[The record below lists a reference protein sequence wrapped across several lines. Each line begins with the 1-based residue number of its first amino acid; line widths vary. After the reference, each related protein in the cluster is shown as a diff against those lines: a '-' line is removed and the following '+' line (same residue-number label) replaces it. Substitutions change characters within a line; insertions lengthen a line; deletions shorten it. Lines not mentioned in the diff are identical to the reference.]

1 MAAVDERDG
10 QRGKNRP
17 ARSGSTIQGMPS
29 PSPTK
34 AIPQD
39 VPPAPQD
46 DGGAADP
53 AAAGHKP
60 AAHKPADKADRTSS
74 EPSLSLEWLADSRIT
89 MDFTGPPLE
98 LPDELEVEEPKRPSE
113 AAPLTLDLDE
123 LDEDDDHDALSL
135 VQQTRKSH
143 SALDLTAEMAERYA
157 LDDFTGALRIAELV
171 LGRES
176 EHPDARRI
184 AGESRRRL
192 EHLYTSRLGGL
203 GRVPSVAIPDSDLRW
218 LGLDHRAGFLLSRV
232 DGQNSIDELV
242 DISGMPKLEALKTL
256 VELLEV
262 GAIRLA

>member
-1 MAAVDERDG
+1 MDERDG
-10 QRGKNRP
+10 HRGKNRP

-29 PSPTK
+29 PASTTTKSATTEKPTTTEL
-34 AIPQD
+34 AD
-39 VPPAPQD
+39 VGKSEAEGD
-46 DGGAADP
+46 AAQAE
-53 AAAGHKP
+53 AAKS
-60 AAHKPADKADRTSS
+60 DRASS
-74 EPSLSLEWLADSRIT
+74 EPSLSLDWAPDSRIT

-98 LPDELEVEEPKRPSE
+98 LPDELEADEPRRPSE

-123 LDEDDDHDALSL
+123 LDEDEGALGL

-143 SALDLTAEMAERYA
+143 SALDLVAEMAERYA
-157 LDDFTGALRIAELV
+157 LDDFTGALRISELV
-171 LGRES
+171 LGREPD
-176 EHPDARRI
+176 HPDARRI

-203 GRVPSVAIPDSDLRW
+203 ARVPRVALPDADLRW

-232 DGQNSIDELV
+232 DGQNTIDELV

-256 VELLEV
+256 VELLDV

>member
-1 MAAVDERDG
+1 MDERDG
-10 QRGKNRP
+10 QWGKNRP

-29 PSPTK
+29 PASKSPASEKPKTADELEDLEKSDSAK
-34 AIPQD
+34 AE
-39 VPPAPQD
+39 VA
-46 DGGAADP
+46 
-53 AAAGHKP
+53 KP
-60 AAHKPADKADRTSS
+60 DRASS
-74 EPSLSLEWLADSRIT
+74 EPSLALDWAPDSRIT

-98 LPDELEVEEPKRPSE
+98 LPDELEPDEPRRPSE

-123 LDEDDDHDALSL
+123 LDEDEGALGL

-143 SALDLTAEMAERYA
+143 SALDLVAEMAERYA

-171 LGRES
+171 LGRDPD
-176 EHPDARRI
+176 HPDARRI

-203 GRVPSVAIPDSDLRW
+203 ARVPRVALPDADLRW

-232 DGQNSIDELV
+232 DGQNTVDELV

-256 VELLEV
+256 VELLDV
-262 GAIRLA
+262 GAIRLV

>member
-1 MAAVDERDG
+1 VDERDG
-10 QRGKNRP
+10 HRGKNRP

-29 PSPTK
+29 PSPVSKSPAAKSSPSSTELSLTE
-34 AIPQD
+34 D
-39 VPPAPQD
+39 VSGGK
-46 DGGAADP
+46 GGA
-53 AAAGHKP
+53 
-60 AAHKPADKADRTSS
+60 KADEAAMSERASS
-74 EPSLSLEWLADSRIT
+74 EPALSLDWAPDSRIT

-98 LPDELEVEEPKRPSE
+98 LPDELEADEPRRPSE

-123 LDEDDDHDALSL
+123 LDEDEGALGL

-143 SALDLTAEMAERYA
+143 SALDLVAEMAERYA
-157 LDDFTGALRIAELV
+157 LDDFTGALRISELV
-171 LGRES
+171 LGRDPD
-176 EHPDARRI
+176 HPDARRI

-203 GRVPSVAIPDSDLRW
+203 ARVPSVALPDADLRW

-256 VELLEV
+256 VELLDV
-262 GAIRLA
+262 GAIRLV

>member
-1 MAAVDERDG
+1 MMAAVDERDG

-29 PSPTK
+29 PAKAVPQAGKGAEPSTEVDPT
-34 AIPQD
+34 
-39 VPPAPQD
+39 
-46 DGGAADP
+46 
-53 AAAGHKP
+53 
-60 AAHKPADKADRTSS
+60 AAHKPGHKAVDKVDRTSS
-74 EPSLSLEWLADSRIT
+74 EPSLSLEWSPDSRIT

-123 LDEDDDHDALSL
+123 LDRDDDHDALSL

-171 LGRES
+171 LGRET